1 MAKALLKTGV
11 DELVRLIK
19 EKNKI
24 TVSDAAKG
32 LGVSQDAIDE
42 WADFLEED
50 NVIDIEYKF
59 ANTWLINKKL
69 QKGEIKEKIK
79 NVEAERSIII
89 RKSESLLNL
98 LDNEGG
104 DITKIK
110 KEFNKIKDEIH
121 SEANS
126 VHDELEELEKYD
138 ELKNKVERNIKNQD
152 KDFKNK
158 ITEIGEQTSR
168 MQKKYS
174 DLLKK
179 IGIEEKEI
187 KKQKLKGK
195 SIQKTEDK
203 LKNNIKN
210 MHDSI
215 KKLKKELGKE
225 NEYLKSSDDHL
236 NHLKELAKKTKET
249 TTLQKRKI
257 PPLIKK
263 NKEYQMKIKKS
274 QEDIVKKVF
283 KKSMLIKN
291 NINESKKLSTKFK
304 KFFEKKMEAVDLIDK
319 INEDK
324 DNLRK
329 ELTNFIKKAKAFK
342 VLTKTKDI
350 QKEIN
355 VMEKKFKDIDNKK
368 NVFEKEITKISSL
381 LKKKK

>member
-168 MQKKYS
+168 MQKK
-174 DLLKK
+174 
-179 IGIEEKEI
+179 IFRFA
-187 KKQKLKGK
+187 QK
-195 SIQKTEDK
+195 
-203 LKNNIKN
+203 NRN
-210 MHDSI
+210 
-215 KKLKKELGKE
+215 
-225 NEYLKSSDDHL
+225 
-236 NHLKELAKKTKET
+236 
-249 TTLQKRKI
+249 
-257 PPLIKK
+257 
-263 NKEYQMKIKKS
+263 
-274 QEDIVKKVF
+274 
-283 KKSMLIKN
+283 
-291 NINESKKLSTKFK
+291 
-304 KFFEKKMEAVDLIDK
+304 
-319 INEDK
+319 
-324 DNLRK
+324 
-329 ELTNFIKKAKAFK
+329 
-342 VLTKTKDI
+342 
-350 QKEIN
+350 
-355 VMEKKFKDIDNKK
+355 
-368 NVFEKEITKISSL
+368 
-381 LKKKK
+381 